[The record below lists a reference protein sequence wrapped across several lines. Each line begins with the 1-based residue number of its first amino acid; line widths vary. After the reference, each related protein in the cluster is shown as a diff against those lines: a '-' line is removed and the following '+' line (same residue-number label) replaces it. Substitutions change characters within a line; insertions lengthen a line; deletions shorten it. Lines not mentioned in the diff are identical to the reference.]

1 MHQDSPIVPPN
12 MLFSIHNAVNRR
24 TRNGLLLGAEN
35 RISVMDAIKLV
46 TINSAYQSFEENTR
60 GSITKGK
67 AADFVILDKNP
78 LTVAKSTIKDIKV
91 LKTIKNDKVI
101 YSYN

>member
-1 MHQDSPIVPPN
+1 
-12 MLFSIHNAVNRR
+12 
-24 TRNGLLLGAEN
+24 
-35 RISVMDAIKLV
+35 MDAIKLV

-78 LTVAKSTIKDIKV
+78 LTVDKSTIKDIKV
-91 LKTIKNDKVI
+91 LNTIKNDKVI
-101 YSYN
+101 YSYNSNNNI